1 MKNQLLNIN
10 ENFKVDWDKVE
21 ELETKIELEII
32 ERYTTKMNLK
42 YNY

>member
-42 YNY
+42 YNH